1 MLKIEEKL
9 EKDKQYFLIYAC
21 GECGCEVLVPG
32 GMPIPELHC
41 LCKKPMEFA
50 SEIWLKKDEINN

>member
-32 GMPIPELHC
+32 GFHIPELHC
-41 LCKKPMEFA
+41 LCKKPMNLA
-50 SEIWLKKDEINN
+50 SEIWLKKDETDN